1 MIPVPVGPSGV
12 DLEAEAEAEAV
23 AVAVAVA
30 RTTPGLIYLTPAFQ
44 TPTGTVIT

>member
-12 DLEAEAEAEAV
+12 DLEAEAEAE

>member
-1 MIPVPVGPSGV
+1 MIPDPVGPSGG
-12 DLEAEAEAEAV
+12 DLEAEAEAE